1 MKRTDYF
8 RRRQNPHKDP
18 GLNALVAG
26 FARNDTTGCRR
37 AMLRE
42 TRTAKQF
49 KGGSDPGVCGALAA
63 TNPLRFYRHFG
74 VAPALEDVLFGDAN
88 PMMKNH

>member
-1 MKRTDYF
+1 
-8 RRRQNPHKDP
+8 
-18 GLNALVAG
+18 
-26 FARNDTTGCRR
+26 
-37 AMLRE
+37 MLRE
-42 TRTAKQF
+42 TQTAKQF